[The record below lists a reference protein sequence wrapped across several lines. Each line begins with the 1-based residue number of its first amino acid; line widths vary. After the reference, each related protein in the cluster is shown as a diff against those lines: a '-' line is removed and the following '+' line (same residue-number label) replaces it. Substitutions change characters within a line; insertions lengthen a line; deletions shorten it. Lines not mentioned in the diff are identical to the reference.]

1 MKKPLI
7 IACQTALALSVSTS
21 SFAFDFDFG
30 SDDPNFKR
38 FSISVGLLHATP
50 TGSANPLQNST
61 VVDPNKSYA
70 NGDTAK
76 ADLVPAIIDKNM
88 ANRINGLPSPTL
100 LKGISGTTKISSL
113 ESWSSAGT
121 GLEAADADT
130 LGILLNYHINDNWSI
145 ESKAGIPPNVE
156 IKGIGEVY
164 SPVKGRVTP
173 NPISALIGITPFD
186 IEKDIQITDLTQG
199 DGVASTARAWLPAA
213 EVHYQFGKS
222 GVNKFRP
229 YVGLGLIY
237 AYFDNVEIND
247 TLRDDLNIAGQRIQQ
262 IKDGKAGAALADK
275 STYSVSDDIK
285 VEVEATD
292 ALAPI
297 ATLGATYDINDRVFA
312 VGSVSYAKLNNESII
327 TVTNKEGDEL
337 VNSSTQID
345 IDPMITYLGVGYR
358 F

>member
-38 FSISVGLLHATP
+38 FSVSVGLLHATP

-61 VVDPNKSYA
+61 LADPNTSYA
-70 NGDTAK
+70 NGVTTTSDLIPAMTDTTK
-76 ADLVPAIIDKNM
+76 ANTIKLLYPNQIPAN
-88 ANRINGLPSPTL
+88 T
-100 LKGISGTTKISSL
+100 SGTVKINSL

-130 LGILLNYHINDNWSI
+130 LGILINYHINDNWSI

-156 IKGIGEVY
+156 IKGIGQVS
-164 SPVKGRVTP
+164 SPVRGEVSPSGAGVLLGK
-173 NPISALIGITPFD
+173 FD
-186 IEKDIQITDLTQG
+186 ITKDIPITDLTQG

-327 TVTNKEGDEL
+327 TVSNKEGDEL